1 MGVVT
6 QAAMDISM
14 GDMVATAE
22 DTVAGMADTV
32 APSWWLRDQFTLLLD
47 QLSCLNPIQFMA
59 GALERVAATVDMVQ
73 VTRHTG
79 LAHLTEPRSDTRHQA
94 SACTSADKR

>member
-22 DTVAGMADTV
+22 DTVAVMADMV
-32 APSWWLRDQFTLLLD
+32 APSWWLRDQFTLLHD
-47 QLSCLNPIQFMA
+47 QL
-59 GALERVAATVDMVQ
+59 
-73 VTRHTG
+73 
-79 LAHLTEPRSDTRHQA
+79 
-94 SACTSADKR
+94 